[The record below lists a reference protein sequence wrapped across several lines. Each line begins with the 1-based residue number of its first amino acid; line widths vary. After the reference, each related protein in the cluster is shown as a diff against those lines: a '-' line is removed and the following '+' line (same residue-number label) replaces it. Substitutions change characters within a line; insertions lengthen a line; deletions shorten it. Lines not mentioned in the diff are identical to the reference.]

1 MASKATIEFVTKQS
15 FLRTIS
21 QLLIIAQRNLSNY
34 QSMHPGSNM
43 CIPLLQVYAG
53 QVHNLLSQN
62 CMFFFLFVFVNL
74 LVRDL
79 RKDSKLEIRH
89 ELQKMQQIFSGSKVM
104 LLLVLAYFCKDFEYK
119 VGTKVMQGNQIRLF
133 QSQIH
138 L

>member
-1 MASKATIEFVTKQS
+1 
-15 FLRTIS
+15 
-21 QLLIIAQRNLSNY
+21 
-34 QSMHPGSNM
+34 M

-89 ELQKMQQIFSGSKVM
+89 ELQKTQ
-104 LLLVLAYFCKDFEYK
+104 
-119 VGTKVMQGNQIRLF
+119 
-133 QSQIH
+133 
-138 L
+138 